1 MLCDEIPRMS
11 ICEDEINNDVIAKAP
26 DVGKSAQD
34 FSALVQISNNLVL
47 ITKNLQETITTIQT
61 TIEACVNKKK
71 AAKK

>member
-11 ICEDEINNDVIAKAP
+11 ICEDEINNDVTDKTP

-47 ITKNLQETITTIQT
+47 ITKNLQETITTIPT

>member
-34 FSALVQISNNLVL
+34 SLVQISNNLVL